1 MRCASPTSPPPQA
14 LPRAR
19 RLPPHVAFLLK
30 ASIAL
35 SFLAGSSAPTPL
47 YALYQAQWGFSATML
62 TVVFGVY
69 AIAVLL
75 ALLVAGRLSDHVGRR
90 PVLMAAA
97 AAQALTMLVFA
108 SAADVG
114 DLLLAR
120 VLQGLSTGAAV
131 AAVGAGLLDLDRTR
145 GAVANAVAPMLG
157 TALGGILAGALVQY
171 LPQPTHLVYAVMGAV
186 FVLQGVAVAFV
197 SETAQRRP
205 GALASLRP
213 QLSVPAPVL
222 KPLLLVAPAV
232 VAAWAVAGFYG
243 SLGPTLLR
251 SLAGSA
257 SFLLGGL
264 ALFVLAGSGAL
275 AVLALQQR
283 SAQWLLRIGT
293 SVLPAGLAV
302 VMAALATRSVA
313 LFLVGTAIAGAGFG
327 TAFQGALRTLV
338 GPLAAHQRAGVLSVL
353 FIVSYLAMGVPAIVA
368 GWRLAQGGEILA
380 IAQTFDG
387 VVLVLAMLALLGT
400 FVRHEAV
407 AS

>member
-1 MRCASPTSPPPQA
+1 MSRATPASPIPAPRPRQLPPQA
-14 LPRAR
+14 
-19 RLPPHVAFLLK
+19 AFLLK
-30 ASIAL
+30 ASIVL

-47 YALYQAQWGFSATML
+47 YAVYQAQWGFSSTVL

-69 AIAVLL
+69 ALAVLL

-108 SAADVG
+108 FAGDVG

-157 TALGGILAGALVQY
+157 TALGGILAGSLVQY
-171 LPQPTHLVYAVMGAV
+171 LPQPTHLIYALMGAV

-197 SETAQRRP
+197 GETAARRP
-205 GALASLRP
+205 GALASLKPR
-213 QLSVPAPVL
+213 LAVPAPVL
-222 KPLLLVAPAV
+222 RPLLLVAPAI

-275 AVLALQQR
+275 AVLALQQQ
-283 SAQWLLRIGT
+283 SAQRLLRIGT

-302 VMAALATRSVA
+302 VMGALAMRSVT
-313 LFLVGTAIAGAGFG
+313 LFLIGTAVAGAGFG

-338 GPLAAHQRAGVLSVL
+338 APLDPHQRAGVLSVL
-353 FIVSYLAMGVPAIVA
+353 FIVSYLAMGVPAVVA
-368 GWRLAQGGEILA
+368 GWQVAQGGEILA
-380 IAQTFDG
+380 VAQAFDG
-387 VVLVLAMLALLGT
+387 AVLVLAALALLGT
-400 FVRHEAV
+400 FARPALSR
-407 AS
+407 A

>member
-1 MRCASPTSPPPQA
+1 MPRVTPLSRSSTAPARALRLPPQA
-14 LPRAR
+14 
-19 RLPPHVAFLLK
+19 AFLLK

-47 YALYQAQWGFSATML
+47 YAIYQARWGFSPTML
-62 TVVFGVY
+62 TLVFGIY
-69 AIAVLL
+69 AVAVLL

-108 SAADVG
+108 TASGVE

-131 AAVGAGLLDLDRTR
+131 AAVGAGLLDLDKAR

-157 TALGGILAGALVQY
+157 TALGGILAGSLVQY
-171 LPQPTHLVYAVMGAV
+171 LPQPTLLVYAVMAAV

-197 SETAQRRP
+197 DETAVRRP

-213 QLSVPAPVL
+213 QLAVPAPVL
-222 KPLLLVAPAV
+222 RPLLLVMPAI
-232 VAAWAVAGFYG
+232 VASWAVAGFYG

-251 SLAGSA
+251 SLAASA

-283 SAQWLLRIGT
+283 SPQRLLRLGT
-293 SVLPAGLAV
+293 GTLPVGLAV

-313 LFLVGTAIAGAGFG
+313 LFLLGTAIAGAGFG

-338 GPLAAHQRAGVLSVL
+338 APLAAHQRAGVLSVL
-353 FIVSYLAMGVPAIVA
+353 FILSYLAMGVPAIVA
-368 GWRLAQGGEILA
+368 GWRLSRGGDILA
-380 IAQTFDG
+380 VAQTFDG
-387 VVLVLAMLALLGT
+387 VVLLLAVLALLGT
-400 FVRHEAV
+400 FIRQDAV
-407 AS
+407 AR

>member
-1 MRCASPTSPPPQA
+1 MSRATSASPPPA
-14 LPRAR
+14 ASPRAR
-19 RLPPHVAFLLK
+19 RLPPKVAFLLK

-35 SFLAGSSAPTPL
+35 SFLAGSAAPTPL
-47 YALYQAQWGFSATML
+47 YALYQAQWGFSPTML
-62 TVVFGVY
+62 TVVFGIY
-69 AIAVLL
+69 ALAVLL

-90 PVLMAAA
+90 PVLIAAA
-97 AAQALTMLVFA
+97 AAQALTMVVFA

-157 TALGGILAGALVQY
+157 TALGGILAGSLVQY
-171 LPQPTHLVYAVMGAV
+171 LPQPTHLVYAVMGTV
-186 FVLQGVAVAFV
+186 FVLQGVAVLFV
-197 SETAQRRP
+197 SETAERRP
-205 GALASLRP
+205 GALGSLRP

-222 KPLLLVAPAV
+222 RPLLLVTPAI
-232 VAAWAVAGFYG
+232 VASWAVAGFYG

-293 SVLPAGLAV
+293 SVLPAGLVV
-302 VMAALATRSVA
+302 VMAALALRSVA

-338 GPLAAHQRAGVLSVL
+338 GPLAPHQRAGVLSVL
-353 FIVSYLAMGVPAIVA
+353 FIVSYLAMGVPAVVA
-368 GWRLAQGGEILA
+368 GWRLAHGGEILA
-380 IAQTFDG
+380 IAQAFDG
-387 VVLVLAMLALLGT
+387 VVLALALMALLGS
-400 FVRHEAV
+400 FARREAV
-407 AS
+407 AA

>member
-1 MRCASPTSPPPQA
+1 
-14 LPRAR
+14 
-19 RLPPHVAFLLK
+19 
-30 ASIAL
+30 
-35 SFLAGSSAPTPL
+35 
-47 YALYQAQWGFSATML
+47 ML
-62 TVVFGVY
+62 TLVFGVY
-69 AIAVLL
+69 AVAVLL

-108 SAADVG
+108 TASGVE

-131 AAVGAGLLDLDRTR
+131 AAVGAGLLDLDKAR

-157 TALGGILAGALVQY
+157 TALGGILAGSLVQY
-171 LPQPTHLVYAVMGAV
+171 LPQPTLLVYAVMAAV

-197 SETAQRRP
+197 DETAVRRP

-213 QLSVPAPVL
+213 QLAVPAPVL
-222 KPLLLVAPAV
+222 RPLLLVMPAI
-232 VAAWAVAGFYG
+232 VASWAVAGFYG

-251 SLAGSA
+251 SLAASS

-283 SAQWLLRIGT
+283 SPQRLLRLGAGT
-293 SVLPAGLAV
+293 LPLGLAV

-313 LFLVGTAIAGAGFG
+313 LFLLGTAIAGVGFG

-338 GPLAAHQRAGVLSVL
+338 APLAAHQRAGVLSVL
-353 FIVSYLAMGVPAIVA
+353 FILSYLAMGVPAVVA
-368 GWRLAQGGEILA
+368 GWRLSQGGDILAVAQG
-380 IAQTFDG
+380 FDG
-387 VVLVLAMLALLGT
+387 VVLLLAVLALLGT
-400 FVRHEAV
+400 FVRQEAA